1 MRDDFQRRP
10 HKICITRPS
19 ANPQL
24 SARSPRRIPAI
35 ASILDIPDIRVV
47 PAVAAIATI
56 LNIPNIRVVPAVPAS
71 SIGGC
76 VRRRAGGG
84 GRGCRLRGRITIG
97 NCAGR
102 RGLSSLGC
110 KLRGRITIADCAGR
124 PGLSSLG
131 DCGGAHGLSGL
142 RRKIHVGRSRRVRR
156 RRRVHR
162 HKCFFLLA
170 GIIRK
175 DRLAGKR
182 SQSAG
187 FAELRSGEKIES
199 YGAAKGR
206 ESELDSVSNSSM
218 NIGGPPHRCR

>member
-10 HKICITRPS
+10 NKICVTRPS

-35 ASILDIPDIRVV
+35 ASILDIPDIRIVPAVAAIAAILNIPDIRVV
-47 PAVAAIATI
+47 PAVPAIATI

-84 GRGCRLRGRITIG
+84 GRGRRLRGRITIG

-110 KLRGRITIADCAGR
+110 KLRGRITIAACAGR

-131 DCGGAHGLSGL
+131 DVVE
-142 RRKIHVGRSRRVRR
+142 RTV
-156 RRRVHR
+156 
-162 HKCFFLLA
+162 
-170 GIIRK
+170 
-175 DRLAGKR
+175 
-182 SQSAG
+182 
-187 FAELRSGEKIES
+187 
-199 YGAAKGR
+199 
-206 ESELDSVSNSSM
+206 
-218 NIGGPPHRCR
+218 